1 MEHFS
6 RGSQGVNSAIVHIR
20 LLFTIP
26 YPDLAMERLV
36 AIGFTAF
43 AIEGH
48 VLTAWPTNDADGAA
62 ITSAL
67 GCEATE
73 RRELTHTDVY
83 ADVIPAGT
91 WEVAPGCWVISG
103 EAEPPSCPVHA
114 LIRMPVGGGFG
125 DGQHPATSL
134 ACALIAQLSTDGAL
148 TGTRVLDLGCGTG
161 LLGVLAWK
169 LGAAR
174 VDFSD
179 VDLDSVRHTQACC
192 AANEV
197 TSNGHAAEVFQSD
210 LLADL
215 PERTYDLLIAN
226 LYGEFLVAMLG
237 DLRLSGYLPRGRLVL
252 SGISEGKRAMVESAL
267 DRAGF
272 HIDRR
277 LEHRTNDA
285 SWWGLLASR

>member
-1 MEHFS
+1 
-6 RGSQGVNSAIVHIR
+6 
-20 LLFTIP
+20 
-26 YPDLAMERLV
+26 MERLV

-43 AIEGH
+43 AIEEH
-48 VLTAWPTNDADGAA
+48 TLTAWPTDDTDCAA
-62 ITSAL
+62 ITRAL
-67 GCEATE
+67 GREATE
-73 RRELTHTDVY
+73 RCELTHADVY

-91 WEVAPGCWVISG
+91 WEVAPGCWVVSG
-103 EAEPPSCPVHA
+103 DGPVPNHAVRA
-114 LIRMPVGGGFG
+114 LIRMPAGGGFG
-125 DGQHPATSL
+125 DGQHPATGL
-134 ACALIAQLSTDGAL
+134 ACALLAQLSTDGAL

-161 LLGVLAWK
+161 LLGVLASK
-169 LGAAR
+169 LGATR

-226 LYGEFLVAMLG
+226 LYGEFLVTMLG
-237 DLRLSGYLPRGRLVL
+237 DPRLSGYLPRGRLVL
-252 SGISEGKRAMVESAL
+252 SGISDGKRAMVESAL

-272 HIDRR
+272 RLDRR
-277 LEHRTNDA
+277 LEHQTTDA

>member
-1 MEHFS
+1 MVVVL
-6 RGSQGVNSAIVHIR
+6 GLGVKPATVHIR
-20 LLFTIP
+20 LLFTVP
-26 YPDLAMERLV
+26 DPDLAMERLV

-48 VLTAWPTNDADGAA
+48 TLTAWPTADADCAT
-62 ITSAL
+62 ISTAL
-67 GCEATE
+67 GREATE
-73 RRELTHTDVY
+73 RRELTHADVY
-83 ADVIPAGT
+83 AGVIPSGT
-91 WEVAPGCWVISG
+91 WEVAPGCWVVSG
-103 EAEPPSCPVHA
+103 DGPVPDHELRA
-114 LIRMPVGGGFG
+114 LIRMPAGGGFG
-125 DGQHPATSL
+125 DGQHPATGL

-161 LLGVLAWK
+161 LLGVLASK

-192 AANEV
+192 AMNEV
-197 TSNGHAAEVFQSD
+197 TINGDAAEVFQSD

-226 LYGEFLVAMLG
+226 LYGEFLVTMLE
-237 DLRLSGYLPRGRLVL
+237 DPRLSGYLSHGQLVL

-267 DRAGF
+267 DLAGF
-272 HIDRR
+272 RIDRR
-277 LEHRTNDA
+277 LEHRTKDA
-285 SWWGLLASR
+285 SWWGMLASR